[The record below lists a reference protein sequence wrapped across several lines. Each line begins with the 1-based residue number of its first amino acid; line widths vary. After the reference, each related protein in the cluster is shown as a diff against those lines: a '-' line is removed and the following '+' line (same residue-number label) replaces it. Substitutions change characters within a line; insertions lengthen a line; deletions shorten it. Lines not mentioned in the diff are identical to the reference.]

1 MKFKLLTII
10 LCLLFVNAIY
20 SQDIP
25 FEKAY
30 FKERKDELKEAQRNI
45 RDGDLIYEM
54 GSYDLLNN
62 MANIWQKA
70 IVFYKEAYDFNPNN
84 SLVNYKLGS
93 CYLFSIHKSWAL
105 DFLKKAYS
113 LNPSVAQDIHLLLG
127 KAYHYK
133 YDFDAAIKEYEKHRI
148 VLSNTGGQNQLI
160 ELSKMISDCR
170 FAKKL
175 YENPERVWIDNL
187 GPQINTKYPE
197 YSPMINADESVI
209 IFTTRRESGIGDQ
222 IDVEDMGYM
231 EDIFTS
237 YKDENGNWVPS
248 KGFDE
253 NINTKSHDASAGFSN
268 DGLSVFIYYGS
279 KGMGDI
285 YISQKENGQWSKARS
300 IGKKINGKNT
310 HETSACLSFDGKK
323 LYFSSNRE
331 GGYGKH
337 DLWESNWNA
346 DKKEWGEPINMGPV
360 VNTKYDERSVFMHP
374 DGKTMYFSSKGHPG
388 MGGYDIFYT
397 KMQSNGIWEKPTN
410 IGYPVSTPDDDVN
423 FVMAASGKQGYYSS
437 FREDGEGEK
446 DLYIIT
452 FLGAK
457 KIPLLNGEDNLLASV
472 VAPIEEDLVQ
482 PKVEVEMKNLS
493 ILKGLVLDADTKEP
507 ILSSI
512 ELIDNGTQTLVSE
525 FSNDG
530 QSGKYI
536 LSLPAGKNYGIAVK
550 SEGYLFHSEN
560 FDIPERAGF
569 REYEKIIYLKK
580 IKKGESIVL
589 RNIFF
594 DLNKYSLKPES
605 KTELD
610 RLIQLLD
617 DNPELRIEISGHTDS
632 RGSDI
637 YNQSLSEDRSK
648 AVVDYLV
655 AIGGFPR
662 DRFEFKGYGEDKPLY
677 SNEDIKKLKIK
688 EDIEEAHSLNRRTE
702 FKILE

>member
-1 MKFKLLTII
+1 MKLRILII
-10 LCLLFVNAIY
+10 VLYYFIVGALY

-25 FEKAY
+25 FEKA
-30 FKERKDELKEAQRNI
+30 FFTKEQRDGLKEAQKNI
-45 RDGDLIYEM
+45 KEGDLVYEL
-54 GSYDLLNN
+54 GPSV
-62 MANIWQKA
+62 WPRA
-70 IVFYKEAYDFNPNN
+70 IEHYKKAYDFNPDN
-84 SLVNYKLGS
+84 SLLNYKLGT
-93 CYLFSIHKSWAL
+93 CYLYSIHKSWAL
-105 DFLKKAYS
+105 DFLKKAYQ
-113 LNPSVAQDIHLLLG
+113 LNPSVNQKIHFFLG
-127 KAYHYK
+127 KAHHFK
-133 YDFDAAIKEYEKHRI
+133 YEFDHAIKEFEKHKK
-148 VLSNTGGQNQLI
+148 VLINTGNQDQLL

-175 YENPERVWIDNL
+175 VANPVRVWIDNL

-209 IFTTRRESGIGDQ
+209 IFTTRRASGIGD
-222 IDVEDMGYM
+222 DVDIEDLGYM
-231 EDIFTS
+231 EDIFSS
-237 YKDENGNWVPS
+237 YKDENGNWVKS
-248 KGFDE
+248 VGFDE
-253 NINTKSHDASAGFSN
+253 NINTKSHDATSGFSN
-268 DGLSVFIYYGS
+268 DGLTVFVYYGH

-285 YISQKENGQWSKARS
+285 YVSQKVDGKWSKAKS
-300 IGKKINGKNT
+300 IGKKINGKST

-337 DLWESNWNA
+337 DIWESSW
-346 DKKEWGEPINMGPV
+346 DDQKMEWGEPVNMGPII
-360 VNTKYDERSVFMHP
+360 NTKYDERGVYKHP
-374 DGKTMYFSSKGHPG
+374 DGKTMYFASNGHPG
-388 MGGYDIFYT
+388 MGGYDIFYS
-397 KMQSNGIWEKPTN
+397 KIQSNGIWEKPTN
-410 IGYPVSTPDDDVN
+410 IGYPVSTPDDDVH
-423 FVMAASGKQGYYSS
+423 FVMSASGKKGYYSS

-446 DLYIIT
+446 DLYVIT

-482 PKVEVEMKNLS
+482 PKVKVNMKNLS
-493 ILKGLVLDADTKEP
+493 ILKGLVLDADTKIP
-507 ILSSI
+507 VGSSI

-525 FSNDG
+525 FTNDSE
-530 QSGKYI
+530 SGKYI

-560 FDIPERAGF
+560 FDIPESAGF

-594 DLNKYSLKPES
+594 DLDKYSLKSES

-610 RLIQLLD
+610 RLIKLLK
-617 DNPELRIEISGHTDS
+617 DNPDLRIEISGHTDS
-632 RGSDI
+632 RGSAK
-637 YNQSLSEDRSK
+637 YNQSLSESRSK

-655 AIGGFPR
+655 ANGNFPTE
-662 DRFEFKGYGEDKPLY
+662 RFEYKGYGEQKLIHSDQ
-677 SNEDIKKLKIK
+677 DISKMKVEK
-688 EDIEEAHSLNRRTE
+688 DQEEAHSENRRTE